1 MRPPPVRLLGVLCLL
16 AATACRTTPSTSAPP
31 SGASEQSARTPSPSD
46 GAIRLTLVAT
56 SDLHGWVHPLV
67 TTLPDGRELR
77 EGGLAAFAGY
87 LSILRAENPGGV
99 LLLDSGDLFQGTLA
113 SNLTEG
119 EVVISAMNHLRYD
132 AAALGNHEFDYGPL
146 GPVSVA
152 TAPGQDPFGA
162 LKKRLEEARFP
173 LLAANIYDGKSGA
186 RPAWLGNDGTALL
199 EVAGV
204 KVGLIGLITPSTP
217 SVTNPV
223 NVTSLRFGSLVPVTV
238 DAAARLREKGAEVVL
253 VLAHAGGKC
262 GAFDDPR
269 DLSSCDL
276 ENGEIFELAL
286 GLPEGTV
293 DAILAGHTHSE
304 LSHSV
309 NGVPVIE
316 SRGLGRSFH
325 VMELFVDPKSRRVL
339 PERTVMGRAIPI
351 CEKVDADRGICDT
364 RVLKAEGAG
373 ALVQTT
379 FRGQKVVRDPS
390 MEALIAPAMALAAAE
405 QARPLGL
412 TAPEG
417 MTRHYEAESAL
428 GSFLADTLR
437 ALEGAD
443 VSLLNPGGLRA
454 DLPAGPVSYGTVY
467 EIIPFDNTVS
477 VITVTGDEL
486 RRLLHAAYGAHKGVF
501 QVSGL
506 KVTLN
511 KCPGS
516 GRMKAVTLADGKPL
530 VSERRYRVVVPD
542 FLARGGDGLGPV
554 LDSLPEGRV
563 DLGVERPLNF
573 RDALVDHWQKLGEPL
588 VAPPPGRIAFQ
599 NGTECNP
606 GELVPHH

>member
-1 MRPPPVRLLGVLCLL
+1 MRFPFARPLVLLSLV
-16 AATACRTTPSTSAPP
+16 AATACRTAPPPSPTPTPSGPTDA
-31 SGASEQSARTPSPSD
+31 TPKAAEPL
-46 GAIRLTLVAT
+46 RLTLVAT
-56 SDLHGWVHPLV
+56 NDLHGWVHAHETV
-67 TTLPDGRELR
+67 LPDGGEVR
-77 EGGLAAFAGY
+77 EGGLPAFAGY

-99 LLLDSGDLFQGTLA
+99 LLLDGGDLFQGTLA

-119 EVVISAMNHLRYD
+119 EIVISAMNHLRYD

-152 TAPGQDPFGA
+152 TSPGQDPFGA
-162 LKKRLEEARFP
+162 LKTRLGEAKFP
-173 LLAANIYDGKSGA
+173 LLAANIYDGETGA
-186 RPAWLGNDGTALL
+186 RPSWLGNDGTVIL
-199 EVAGV
+199 EAKGV
-204 KVGLIGLITPSTP
+204 KVGVIGLITPSTP

-223 NVTSLRFGSLVPVTV
+223 NVSSLRFGSLVPVAI
-238 DAAARLREKGAEVVL
+238 DAAARLRERGAELVL

-262 GAFDDPR
+262 GGFDDPR

-276 ENGEIFELAL
+276 QNGEIFELAQ

-304 LSHSV
+304 LAHYV
-309 NGVPVIE
+309 KGVPVIE
-316 SRGLGRSFH
+316 SRGLGKSFH
-325 VMELFVDPKSRRVL
+325 VLELFVDPQTRRVL
-339 PERTVMGRAIPI
+339 PDRTLMGRAIPV
-351 CEKVDADRGICDT
+351 CEKVDAQSGGCDA
-364 RVLKAEGAG
+364 RVLKAEGKG
-373 ALVQTT
+373 ASVLVPAQ
-379 FRGQKVVRDPS
+379 FRGQPVVPD
-390 MEALIAPAMALAAAE
+390 AALAKLIAPALALAERE

-412 TAPEG
+412 EAPKG

-437 ALEGAD
+437 EFEGAD

-454 DLPAGPVSYGTVY
+454 DLPAGPVRYGTVY

-511 KCPGS
+511 KCPGK
-516 GRMKAVTLADGKPL
+516 GRLKAVTLPDGKPL
-530 VSERRYRVVVPD
+530 QSDRRYRVVVPD

-554 LDSLPEGRV
+554 IESLPPGRV
-563 DLGVERPLNF
+563 DLGMERPLNF
-573 RDALVDHWQKLGEPL
+573 RDALVAQWQKKGVPL
-588 VAPPPGRIAFQ
+588 VAPQLGRIAFQ

-606 GELVPHH
+606 GEVVPHH